1 MTLQTVYQDKN
12 YKMIQSFN
20 NLTNIITVVLFISYS
35 IIKRIDPSQLIIGV
49 LAAAWMINISLL
61 IFSTFKI
68 VSDQEAIDSSTKNW
82 IYFRT
87 IINIVFLYLTITT
100 T

>member
-1 MTLQTVYQDKN
+1 MTLQTVYQDKT

-61 IFSTFKI
+61 IYSIFKI

-100 T
+100 P

>member
-1 MTLQTVYQDKN
+1 
-12 YKMIQSFN
+12 MIQSFN

-35 IIKRIDPSQLIIGV
+35 IIKRIDPSQLIIGF

-61 IFSTFKI
+61 IYSIFKI

-100 T
+100 P

>member
-1 MTLQTVYQDKN
+1 MTLQTVYQDKT

-61 IFSTFKI
+61 IYSIFKI